1 MSPNNPQRE
10 PDDREVTLGDYG
22 QVVWRG
28 RWIILTTIVVA
39 ALVGLALTFVRT
51 TTYSA
56 SAQLF
61 LGQATTIS
69 GTPVSTP
76 PTNPVT
82 APAVLEGD
90 AIVDAVSRATGVS
103 AGGIRNRISFDIP
116 RAPGSAGNLPTLV
129 KITYRDD
136 RRARALEVTTAYAK
150 AVLAAA
156 ARTFNT
162 RGDVYE
168 RQIAG
173 EEVRIADLKRQ
184 IADLQRRTAAGD
196 PGADVALVAASQL
209 LSTSEQALD
218 EFELGLAT
226 AEQIEQPQLVSL
238 PDAAASSSSGPRRAR
253 TVLIAAALGAII
265 GLIISFLWRG
275 PRRGVDAPA

>member
-1 MSPNNPQRE
+1 VSPNQPQRE

-22 QVVWRG
+22 QVIWRG
-28 RWIILTTIVVA
+28 RWIILTTVVIA

-103 AGGIRNRISFDIP
+103 PSGIRNRISFDIP

-136 RRARALEVTTAYAK
+136 RRARAVEVTTTYAK
-150 AVLAAA
+150 AILAAA

-173 EEVRIADLKRQ
+173 EKVRIADLKGQ
-184 IADLQRRTAAGD
+184 IADLQRRSAAGE

-209 LSTSEQALD
+209 LSTSEQSLD
-218 EFELGLAT
+218 TFELGLAT

-238 PDAAASSSSGPRRAR
+238 PERAASSSSGPRRAR
-253 TVLIAAALGAII
+253 TVLISAALGLII

-275 PRRGVDAPA
+275 PRRAGDTPA

>member
-10 PDDREVTLGDYG
+10 PDDPEVTLGDYG
-22 QVVWRG
+22 QVIWRG

-39 ALVGLALTFVRT
+39 ALVGLALTLVRT

-90 AIVDAVSRATGVS
+90 AIVAAVSRATGVS

-275 PRRGVDAPA
+275 PRRGADAPA